1 MVFSGKPVLHL
12 QRTTVQ
18 FTGST
23 QSLTSRISTGQLYS
37 THAAEDKKEEVLH
50 SIISSTEAVQGKPR
64 DLALL
69 GPVHHLNSCSSWLSP
84 DVAGPLWWTPREAAN
99 GHWMTHLVVITDVGQ
114 EGSFQAQGLSSRP
127 QGSTSGFWWK
137 HGQNCWCWQVR
148 LSYNFAFWIIY

>member
-23 QSLTSRISTGQLYS
+23 RSLTSRISAGQLYS

-69 GPVHHLNSCSSWLSP
+69 GPVTISTPAAPDFHLMWLAPS
-84 DVAGPLWWTPREAAN
+84 G
-99 GHWMTHLVVITDVGQ
+99 GHPEKLPMGT
-114 EGSFQAQGLSSRP
+114 E
-127 QGSTSGFWWK
+127 
-137 HGQNCWCWQVR
+137 
-148 LSYNFAFWIIY
+148 